1 MERFLIDYT
10 GPSAKKRKTA
20 EERLKQQRD
29 LKKKSGPVK
38 CSQAVGGPVDFLEY
52 LWITNLTG
60 PYVLW
65 VGKCKGNPCSFLV
78 NFIKVTLTG
87 FMIFDV

>member
-29 LKKKSGPVK
+29 FFFKSGPGGFSGGPMDNK
-38 CSQAVGGPVDFLEY
+38 PDWSLCPVGG
-52 LWITNLTG
+52 
-60 PYVLW
+60 
-65 VGKCKGNPCSFLV
+65 
-78 NFIKVTLTG
+78 KV
-87 FMIFDV
+87 